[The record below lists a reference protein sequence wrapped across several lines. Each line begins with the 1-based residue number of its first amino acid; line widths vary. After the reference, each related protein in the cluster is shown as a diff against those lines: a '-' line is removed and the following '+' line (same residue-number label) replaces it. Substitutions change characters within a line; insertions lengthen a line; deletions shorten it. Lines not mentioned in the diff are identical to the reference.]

1 MTDRLRTQTQ
11 KRNLKR
17 HTVNE
22 ISVTELK
29 KWMDEGEDFLLVD
42 VRENLEYETGN
53 IRGLHIPMGTVLE
66 RLDEIPQDRKVVI
79 HCKSGGRSGNVVRYL
94 SAEKGYDNLYNLSGG
109 LLAWKNQIDPE
120 VQVL

>member
-1 MTDRLRTQTQ
+1 M
-11 KRNLKR
+11 
-17 HTVNE
+17 NE

-29 KWMDEGEDFLLVD
+29 QWMDQGEDFLLVD

-53 IRGLHIPMGTVLE
+53 INGLHIPMGTVLD
-66 RLDEIPQDRKVVI
+66 RLDEIPADRKVVI

-94 SAEKGYDNLYNLSGG
+94 SQEKGYSNVYNLSGG
-109 LLAWKNQIDPE
+109 MMAWKAQIDPS